1 MEVDRIDDI
10 QKVIE
15 SNLERHNDSNE
26 RIRIDLMLFNQIN
39 RLMLKMLRV
48 IQSPGGHL
56 INVAM
61 KGHGMKSIIKLV
73 TFATNHS
80 LKELEVYEGYNLEE
94 WHNDL
99 RRCIIQS
106 GNDNKPV
113 TLYVDEYQMVNKQMY
128 VDLECVL
135 KNYVCTEIT
144 RKPDIIYAMANIF
157 Q

>member
-1 MEVDRIDDI
+1 M
-10 QKVIE
+10 
-15 SNLERHNDSNE
+15 
-26 RIRIDLMLFNQIN
+26 
-39 RLMLKMLRV
+39 RV

-73 TFATNHS
+73 AFAATHT
-80 LKELEVYEGYNLEE
+80 LRELEVYDGFHMDE
-94 WHNDL
+94 WQAEL
-99 RRCIIQS
+99 RRCVIQA

-113 TLYVDEYQMVNKQMY
+113 TLYVDEYQMLKDQMY
-128 VDLECVL
+128 IDIECVL

-144 RKPDIIYAMANIF
+144 RKPDIMLAMANIY